1 MVRHFND
8 LKVEDQVMV
17 MLEQVIDPEIGI
29 DLVNLGLIYDVKVEN
44 DICHILMTLTTPNC
58 PLLDVIEA
66 DIQNT
71 VTAIESI
78 NEVKIEYTFEP
89 RWTPDS
95 MSRYARI
102 ALGI

>member
-1 MVRHFND
+1 MVKHFDD
-8 LKVEDQVMV
+8 LNREDQVLV

-29 DLVNLGLIYDVKVEN
+29 DIVNLGLIYEIKVTDN
-44 DICHILMTLTTPNC
+44 YCDLLMTLTTPNC

-66 DIQNT
+66 DIHHK
-71 VTAIESI
+71 VTAIDSI
-78 NEVKIEYTFEP
+78 DDVKIEYTFDP
-89 RWTPDS
+89 PWTPDS